1 MSIQAAVA
9 ALDKEIEALDNK
21 RGRLVSLRDALVVE
35 EGTEIGASATV
46 PVNKGKPGPKP
57 GAKKSGPTPTRDKLG
72 PKPGSKKATLSSKA
86 ATPRKVATPKKR
98 VMSPE
103 AKKRI
108 GDAVKARW
116 AEKAKAKKAAQ

>member
-9 ALDKEIEALDNK
+9 ALDKEIEALDKK

-72 PKPGSKKATLSSKA
+72 PKPGSKATVRSKA